1 MWTVVYVAP
10 SQKEAEKIRDLL
22 VREGLL
28 VKLHTVGAGGNENQA
43 YEVLVP
49 GAEVEEALELLG
61 SY

>member
-1 MWTVVYVAP
+1 MWTVVYIAP
-10 SQKEAEKIRDLL
+10 GEKEAEKIRELL

-28 VKLHTVGAGGNENQA
+28 VKLHTVGTGDNENQA

-61 SY
+61 LF